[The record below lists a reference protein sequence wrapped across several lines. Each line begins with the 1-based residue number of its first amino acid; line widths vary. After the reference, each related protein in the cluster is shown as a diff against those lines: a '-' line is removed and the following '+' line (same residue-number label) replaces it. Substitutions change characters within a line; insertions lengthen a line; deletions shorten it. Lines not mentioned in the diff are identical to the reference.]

1 MAIETESGFLYNRVN
16 DDLYANVFASSIV
29 AIIAIFV
36 VFVVFV
42 IVAII
47 VIVDIIA
54 IFVIVAID
62 SDTSDDRFRNGLD
75 IALLWMKTVTGCI
88 SCYFYPSTAGF
99 LTKSSLS
106 SDDRAAVS
114 NYFPNAR
121 AYTRVRACARV
132 RFLLFFVSIVASVA
146 KKKINT
152 IIKTLKSQFL
162 FLFLPADQ
170 EARHDS
176 LQST

>member
-16 DDLYANVFASSIV
+16 DDLYANVLVSSIV
-29 AIIAIFV
+29 AI
-36 VFVVFV
+36 FV

-62 SDTSDDRFRNGLD
+62 SDTSDDRFRTGLD
-75 IALLWMKTVTGCI
+75 IALLWMKTVTVCI

-146 KKKINT
+146 KKKIK
-152 IIKTLKSQFL
+152 ITLKRLKSKNTFFDFTFL
-162 FLFLPADQ
+162 SGGQ
-170 EARHDS
+170 
-176 LQST
+176 